1 MNHRDEGGRISP
13 AQSAIAKSMRGNGA
27 KRQRMKAIV
36 KSRKEHYERPAGVKV
51 YTEAGR
57 RLKPFLPKR

>member
-1 MNHRDEGGRISP
+1 MNHTDEHGRKSP
-13 AQSAIAKSMRGNGA
+13 AQSSTA
-27 KRQRMKAIV
+27 KRLRMKAIA

>member
-1 MNHRDEGGRISP
+1 MNHRDEKGRISP
-13 AQSAIAKSMRGNGA
+13 AQSGTA
-27 KRQRMKAIV
+27 KRLRMKTIV

>member
-1 MNHRDEGGRISP
+1 MNHRDEKGRISP
-13 AQSAIAKSMRGNGA
+13 GQSSTA
-27 KRQRMKAIV
+27 KRLRMRAIV

>member
-1 MNHRDEGGRISP
+1 MGEEEVNNRDEKGRISP
-13 AQSAIAKSMRGNGA
+13 GQSNTA
-27 KRQRMKAIV
+27 KRLRMRAIV